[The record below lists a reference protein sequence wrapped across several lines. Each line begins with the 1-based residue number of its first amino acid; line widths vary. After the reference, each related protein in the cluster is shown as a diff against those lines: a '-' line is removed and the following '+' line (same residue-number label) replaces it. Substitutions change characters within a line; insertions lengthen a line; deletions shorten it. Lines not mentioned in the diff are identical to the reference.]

1 MIAVTEAETCA
12 DCAADGDD
20 KINVPFLGCG
30 MNDVSDGEKPKDKQQ
45 DSDDVLENSDT
56 CCAINLDLCED
67 AVLLLVIAGTEQI
80 ERNIQQFLFHL
91 IQIFYN
97 FYNFH
102 ACETSVKYSLQ
113 FSVS

>member
-20 KINVPFLGCG
+20 KTRVPFLGCD
-30 MNDVSDGEKPKDKQQ
+30 MSDVYDGEEPNGKQQ

-80 ERNIQQFLFHL
+80 ERKMQQFLFHL

>member
-1 MIAVTEAETCA
+1 MVRSQ
-12 DCAADGDD
+12 G
-20 KINVPFLGCG
+20 
-30 MNDVSDGEKPKDKQQ
+30 KQQ

-67 AVLLLVIAGTEQI
+67 AVLLLVIAGTEQV
-80 ERNIQQFLFHL
+80 ERKMQQFVFHL
-91 IQIFYN
+91 IQILFN

-113 FSVS
+113 FSFS